1 MELANISYQQLFRL
15 NPLQVVAVGTQG
27 QAEGTRTVMFQIVF
41 VHKSFEL
48 RPVKVF
54 LQRTV
59 TRICTCSLHLNG
71 KLINFTIQFFL
82 YDCECYYF
90 FLCRHKTGKPLP
102 PTVDAIKTRA
112 NAVFEKQK
120 YNQAI
125 LLYNQALAVAPDAPV
140 LYGNRAAAFMK
151 RSW

>member
-1 MELANISYQQLFRL
+1 MSHDTLYNLV
-15 NPLQVVAVGTQG
+15 PL
-27 QAEGTRTVMFQIVF
+27 
-41 VHKSFEL
+41 S
-48 RPVKVF
+48 
-54 LQRTV
+54 
-59 TRICTCSLHLNG
+59 
-71 KLINFTIQFFL
+71 FL
-82 YDCECYYF
+82 Y
-90 FLCRHKTGKPLP
+90 CRHKTGKQLP

-125 LLYNQALAVAPDAPV
+125 LLYNQALAMAPDAPV